1 MTDLNAINVAT
12 NAVAGTS
19 AKKEAVVAQKAA
31 AQAQQITELPSA
43 SLGRDLVVRPVTTVK
58 AGDEI
63 LKTAFEAETKGGKAT
78 FTLAEGAEV
87 FPNVWDPTGGN
98 YTPKKGDII
107 LGYGNVTKEDGVTN
121 PKVLKEMEE
130 KGLSSYPDRAVSAEP
145 ELMYK
150 TYNGAEGRD
159 FIKSPLKSGE
169 TVAAEKKI
177 FPTRFLFAEPGT
189 MVETLEAR
197 EGSGKMPK
205 LGAFQ
210 YIQIDEGGNPYV
222 KDVKDLI
229 KRLNPKSEE
238 SKEVFANV
246 KHLIEQ
252 RDAINAENVAKEA
265 KELSL
270 SKVWKEALPKLM
282 RKIH

>member
-1 MTDLNAINVAT
+1 MTDLKPMNIAT
-12 NAVAGTS
+12 NSVAGTTIS
-19 AKKEAVVAQKAA
+19 KEAQSAEKAVAQVA
-31 AQAQQITELPSA
+31 QITELPSA
-43 SLGRDLVVRPVTTVK
+43 SLGRDLVKPVSTIK

-63 LKTAFEAETKGGKAT
+63 LKTAFDAETKGGKAT
-78 FTLAEGAEV
+78 FVLAEGTEV
-87 FPNVWDPTGGN
+87 FPNVWDSTGGN

-107 LGYGNVTKEDGVTN
+107 LGYGDVPKEWGISN
-121 PKVLKEMEE
+121 PNVLKEMEE
-130 KGLSSYPDRAVSAEP
+130 KGLSTYPDRAVSAEP
-145 ELMYK
+145 ELMYR

-159 FIKSPLKSGE
+159 FMKSPLKPGE

-177 FPTRFLFAEPGT
+177 FPTKFLFAEPGT

-197 EGSGKMPK
+197 EGAGKMPK

-238 SKEVFANV
+238 SKEVFAEV
-246 KHLIEQ
+246 KSLIKQ
-252 RDAINAENVAKEA
+252 RDAINAENITKEA

-270 SKVWKEALPKLM
+270 SKLWKEALPKLM